1 MRLAWFTPLP
11 PMGSGIA
18 DYSYELVPLVA
29 ERAEVDVVC
38 APAGG
43 LRRLRR
49 PPGTRVISPR
59 AFGSRPDGY
68 DAVLYHLGN
77 NPFHGF
83 VYRTALERPGVA
95 VAQPPAWLQVLGL
108 AAAIGS
114 GFGWRLPVPV
124 DWVGVEWVGGC
135 PPEPAG
141 AGFIRLTGELVDI
154 GFLGNVL
161 GTVVVGGGIT

>member
-1 MRLAWFTPLP
+1 MCHAGSVAEIERVGVVGCGL
-11 PMGSGIA
+11 MGSGIA

-38 APAGG
+38 PPAGG

-49 PPGTRVISPR
+49 PPGTRVISPK
-59 AFGSRPDGY
+59 AFGSRPEGY

-95 VAQPPAWLQVLGL
+95 A
-108 AAAIGS
+108 
-114 GFGWRLPVPV
+114 
-124 DWVGVEWVGGC
+124 
-135 PPEPAG
+135 
-141 AGFIRLTGELVDI
+141 
-154 GFLGNVL
+154 
-161 GTVVVGGGIT
+161 